1 MFSFTTV
8 LSIYFLYPLKSE
20 VNMAYSQLQK
30 VKANTYIK
38 ASIEQFYDVLCN
50 RTHHVANI
58 FPGKVQPVKIHKGE
72 WGTEGSIIS
81 WNYLHSTQILTS
93 KLHQQTTKFRF
104 CLHVLKIM
112 FQLLKNYRLTYK
124 QRFF

>member
-1 MFSFTTV
+1 MLLPFFHNYIYYCIVDIFSG
-8 LSIYFLYPLKSE
+8 SE
-20 VNMAYSQLQK
+20 ANMAYSQLQK

-72 WGTEGSIIS
+72 WGTEGSVIS
-81 WNYLHSTQILTS
+81 WNYLHG
-93 KLHQQTTKFRF
+93 
-104 CLHVLKIM
+104 M
-112 FQLLKNYRLTYK
+112 
-124 QRFF
+124 